1 MQITGHTRLGCL
13 LGSPVAHSI
22 SPMMYNESFRLLDL
36 DFVYLCFDTKD
47 TDLKSMV
54 RILRDMNVFG
64 FNLTMP
70 DKERIMEYLDDISE
84 AARMIGAVNTVKNED
99 GRLVG
104 YNTDGIG
111 YVSSMRSVGYD
122 FTCGEMSLLG
132 AGGAASSIAVQ
143 AALSG
148 VPTLHIMNRKSGRSF
163 PNAMRL
169 ADQINAA
176 TSCKADVIDLNDV
189 NAVRKALEQSA
200 LLTNA
205 TSVGMAP
212 HTDGVPLPDLSCLH
226 PGLTVS
232 DIIYN
237 PRRTRLL
244 EEAEKLGCPVSNG
257 MYMLLYQGEAAFHIW
272 TGQDM
277 PTEAIR
283 ARYFSGSQE

>member
-1 MQITGHTRLGCL
+1 MQISGHTRLGCL

-22 SPMMYNESFRLLDL
+22 SPAMYNESFQLLGL
-36 DFVYLCFDTKD
+36 DYVYLCFDTKGK
-47 TDLKSMV
+47 DLKSFV
-54 RILRDMNVFG
+54 ETLRGMNVFG

-70 DKERIMEYLDDISE
+70 DKERVMEYLDDIDE

-99 GRLVG
+99 GRLIG

-111 YVSSMRSVGYD
+111 YIRSMQVTGHN
-122 FTCGEMSLLG
+122 FTDETMTLLG

-148 VPTLHIMNRKSGRSF
+148 VRLLHILNRKNGRSYA
-163 PNAMRL
+163 NAVRL
-169 ADQINAA
+169 ADQINRG
-176 TSCKADVIDLNDV
+176 TTCTADVIDLNDAASV
-189 NAVRKALEQSA
+189 HAAIQESD

-212 HTDGVPLPDLSCLH
+212 DTNRLPLAELTCLH
-226 PGLTVS
+226 PGMTVS

-237 PRRTRLL
+237 PRKTRLL
-244 EEAEKLGCPVSNG
+244 TEAEKAGCIVSNG
-257 MYMLLYQGEAAFHIW
+257 LYMLLYQGEAAFHIW
-272 TGQDM
+272 TGLDM

-283 ARYFSGSQE
+283 EKLF